1 MNLQNT
7 IKTMHGMLDVIT
19 KDLTKAEKGNK
30 AAAQRVRTGSIKF
43 AKVAK
48 IYRKE
53 SIHAKSTKTKSAKK
67 STKKVSKK
75 TTKKSKKK

>member
-1 MNLQNT
+1 
-7 IKTMHGMLDVIT
+7 MLGLIS
-19 KDLTKAEKGNK
+19 KDLNKAEKGNK

-53 SIHAKSTKTKSAKK
+53 SIYAKAKAKSAKK
-67 STKKVSKK
+67 STRKTAKKK
-75 TTKKSKKK
+75 TRKTKRK

>member
-7 IKTMHGMLDVIT
+7 ITTMHGMLEVIS
-19 KDLTKAEKGNK
+19 KDLNKAEKGNK

-53 SIHAKSTKTKSAKK
+53 SVQAKSTKAKPAKK
-67 STKKVSKK
+67 TAKKTEKK
-75 TTKKSKKK
+75 TTKKTKKK

>member
-1 MNLQNT
+1 MNLQGT
-7 IKTMHGMLDVIT
+7 IKTMHGMLDVIA

-30 AAAQRVRTGSIKF
+30 AAAQRVRTGSISF

-53 SIHAKSTKTKSAKK
+53 SIHAKSTKAK
-67 STKKVSKK
+67 TAKK
-75 TTKKSKKK
+75 TTKKAAKKTTKKTKKK